1 MEISLSLFLDT
12 AEAFLST
19 SFDIVFPVSKENHS
33 TEFHSTRRKNFF
45 TVSMVAHDWV
55 KPLDLVIQSETA
67 AKTGHCLVA

>member
-45 TVSMVAHDWV
+45 TASMVAHDWV
-55 KPLDLVIQSETA
+55 KPFDLVIQSETA